1 MVANELT
8 IPLLP
13 CPSIDEIASFYEML
27 GFEITYRQT
36 RPNPHVAVRRED
48 INLHFFGM
56 DGYDPAQS
64 YSTCLVIVADT
75 SELFE
80 AFAAG
85 MRSVHGRLLIS
96 GIPRMTRPRLRNDRY
111 TGFTV
116 VDPGGNWIRINKA
129 AREPEAQTTLARA
142 MENAARQADARGD
155 EHQGLKILD
164 GALKRATDDEPELQ
178 AAREY
183 RDELAERVKGSAQR
197 PALERGPDDFGVVGR
212 PEREK

>member
-1 MVANELT
+1 MANELT

-36 RPNPHVAVRRED
+36 RPNPHVAVKRED

-64 YSTCLVIVADT
+64 YSTCLVIVADA

-85 MRSVHGRLLIS
+85 MRSVHGKLLLS

-116 VDPGGNWIRINKA
+116 IDPGGNWIRIHKA
-129 AREPEAQTTLARA
+129 AKEPEAQTKLAKA

-155 EHQGLKILD
+155 ERQGLKILE
-164 GALKRATDDEPELQ
+164 GALKRATGDEPEFQ
-178 AAREY
+178 AVREY
-183 RDELAERVKGSAQR
+183 RDELVERIKG
-197 PALERGPDDFGVVGR
+197 V
-212 PEREK
+212 

>member
-1 MVANELT
+1 MANELT

-48 INLHFFGM
+48 LNLHFFGM

-75 SELFE
+75 GGLFE

-85 MRSVHGRLLIS
+85 MRSVHGKLLVS

-116 VDPGGNWIRINKA
+116 VDPGGNWIRIHSA
-129 AREPEAQTTLARA
+129 AQEPEARTKLARA

-155 EHQGLKILD
+155 ERQGLKILE
-164 GALKRATDDEPELQ
+164 GALKRATGDEPEFQ

-183 RDELAERVKGSAQR
+183 RDELVERIAGS
-197 PALERGPDDFGVVGR
+197 
-212 PEREK
+212 

>member
-1 MVANELT
+1 MANELT

-27 GFEITYRQT
+27 GFSVTYRQT

-56 DGYDPAQS
+56 DNYDPAQS
-64 YSTCLVIVADT
+64 YSTCLVIVTDT
-75 SELFE
+75 GPLFE

-85 MRSVHGRLLIS
+85 MRSVHGKVLVS

-116 VDPGGNWIRINKA
+116 VDPGGNWIRITKA
-129 AREPEAQTTLARA
+129 TEEPEARTKLAKA
-142 MENAARQADARGD
+142 MENAARMADARGD
-155 EHQGLKILD
+155 EAQALKILE
-164 GALKRATDDEPELQ
+164 GALKRADGSEAEL
-178 AAREY
+178 AEARQF
-183 RDELAERVKGSAQR
+183 RDELVERINGS
-197 PALERGPDDFGVVGR
+197 
-212 PEREK
+212 

>member
-1 MVANELT
+1 MANELT

-27 GFEITYRQT
+27 GFSVTYRQT
-36 RPNPHVAVRRED
+36 RPNPYVALRRED

-56 DGYDPAQS
+56 DDYDPAQS
-64 YSTCLVIVADT
+64 YSTCVIIVQDT
-75 SELFE
+75 GPLFE

-85 MRSVHGRLLIS
+85 MRSVHGKLLMS

-129 AREPEAQTTLARA
+129 VQEPEATSKLAKA
-142 MENAARQADARGD
+142 MEDAARQADARGD
-155 EHQGLKILD
+155 ERQALKILE
-164 GALKRATDDEPELQ
+164 GALRRAD
-178 AAREY
+178 AADPGLVEAQGY
-183 RDELAERVKGSAQR
+183 RDELNERIKGSEESGPR
-197 PALERGPDDFGVVGR
+197 PTA
-212 PEREK
+212 

>member
-1 MVANELT
+1 VANELT

-13 CPSIDEIASFYEML
+13 CKDIDEIASFYEML
-27 GFEITYRQT
+27 GFSITYRQT

-85 MRSVHGRLLIS
+85 MRSVHGKLLIS

-129 AREPEAQTTLARA
+129 AQEPEARTKLAKA
-142 MENAARQADARGD
+142 MENAARLADAKGD
-155 EHQGLKILD
+155 ERQGLKILE
-164 GALKRATDDEPELQ
+164 GALARADGSEPELPEVQ
-178 AAREY
+178 AY
-183 RDELAERVKGSAQR
+183 RDELVERIKGSEPR
-197 PALERGPDDFGVVGR
+197 PGA
-212 PEREK
+212 

>member
-1 MVANELT
+1 MANELT

-64 YSTCLVIVADT
+64 YSTCLVIVDDT

-85 MRSVHGRLLIS
+85 MRAVHGKLLAS

-116 VDPGGNWIRINKA
+116 VDPGGNWIRIHKA
-129 AREPEAQTTLARA
+129 AEEAEARTKLAKA
-142 MENAARQADARGD
+142 MANAARQADARGD
-155 EHQGLKILD
+155 ERQGLKILE
-164 GALKRATDDEPELQ
+164 GALKRATGDEPEFR
-178 AAREY
+178 AAQEY
-183 RDELAERVKGSAQR
+183 RDELIERVNG
-197 PALERGPDDFGVVGR
+197 L
-212 PEREK
+212 

>member
-1 MVANELT
+1 MANELT

-27 GFEITYRQT
+27 GFGITYRQT

-64 YSTCLVIVADT
+64 YSTCLVVVADT
-75 SELFE
+75 GELFE
-80 AFAAG
+80 SFAAG
-85 MRSVHGRLLIS
+85 MRSVHGKLLVS

-111 TGFTV
+111 TGFTL
-116 VDPGGNWIRINKA
+116 VDPGGNWIRIHQAAKA
-129 AREPEAQTTLARA
+129 PEARTKLAKA

-155 EHQGLKILD
+155 ERQGLKILE
-164 GALKRATDDEPELQ
+164 GALKRATGDEPEFQ

-183 RDELAERVKGSAQR
+183 RDELAERI
-197 PALERGPDDFGVVGR
+197 EGR
-212 PEREK
+212 

>member
-1 MVANELT
+1 MANELT

-27 GFEITYRQT
+27 GFSVTYRQT
-36 RPNPHVAVRRED
+36 RPNPYVALRRED

-56 DGYDPAQS
+56 DDYDPAQS
-64 YSTCLVIVADT
+64 YSTCVIIVQDT
-75 SELFE
+75 GPLFE

-85 MRSVHGRLLIS
+85 MRSVHGKLLMS

-129 AREPEAQTTLARA
+129 VQEPEATSKLAKA
-142 MENAARQADARGD
+142 MEDAARQADARGD
-155 EHQGLKILD
+155 ERQALKILE
-164 GALKRATDDEPELQ
+164 GALRRAD
-178 AAREY
+178 AADPGLAEAQGY
-183 RDELAERVKGSAQR
+183 RDELIERIKGSEESGPR
-197 PALERGPDDFGVVGR
+197 PTA
-212 PEREK
+212 

>member
-1 MVANELT
+1 VANELT

-13 CPSIDEIASFYEML
+13 CPDINEIASFYEML
-27 GFEITYRQT
+27 GFEITSLQT
-36 RPNPHVAVRRED
+36 RPYSHAALKRED

-64 YSTCLVIVADT
+64 YSTCLVIVQDT
-75 SELFE
+75 AELFE

-85 MRSVHGRLLIS
+85 MRAVHGKLLVS

-129 AREPEAQTTLARA
+129 AQEPEATTNLAKA
-142 MENAARQADARGD
+142 MENAARQADSRGD
-155 EHQGLKILD
+155 ERQALKILE
-164 GALKRATDDEPELQ
+164 GALKKAAGDEPEFP
-178 AAREY
+178 AAQEY
-183 RDELAERVKGSAQR
+183 RDELVERIKGSEPR
-197 PALERGPDDFGVVGR
+197 PTS
-212 PEREK
+212 

>member
-1 MVANELT
+1 MANELT

-75 SELFE
+75 NELFE

-85 MRSVHGRLLIS
+85 MRAVYGKLLVS

-111 TGFTV
+111 SGFTV

-129 AREPEAQTTLARA
+129 AQEPEAQTKLAKA

-155 EHQGLKILD
+155 ERQGLKILE
-164 GALKRATDDEPELQ
+164 GALKRATGDEPEFQ
-178 AAREY
+178 AVREY
-183 RDELAERVKGSAQR
+183 RDELVERIKG
-197 PALERGPDDFGVVGR
+197 V
-212 PEREK
+212 

>member
-1 MVANELT
+1 VANELT

-13 CPSIDEIASFYEML
+13 CPSIDEIVSFYEML

-56 DGYDPAQS
+56 DGYDPVQS

-85 MRSVHGRLLIS
+85 MRSVHGKLLVS

-116 VDPGGNWIRINKA
+116 VDPGGNWIRIHKA
-129 AREPEAQTTLARA
+129 AQEPEAQTKLAKA
-142 MENAARQADARGD
+142 MEDAARQADARGD
-155 EHQGLKILD
+155 ERQGLKILE
-164 GALKRATDDEPELQ
+164 GALKRATGDEPEFQ
-178 AAREY
+178 AVRDY
-183 RDELAERVKGSAQR
+183 RDELVERIKG
-197 PALERGPDDFGVVGR
+197 V
-212 PEREK
+212 

>member
-1 MVANELT
+1 MANELT

-13 CPSIDEIASFYEML
+13 CPSTDEIASFYEML
-27 GFEITYRQT
+27 GFEVTYRQT
-36 RPNPHVAVRRED
+36 RPNPYVALRRED

-56 DGYDPAQS
+56 DNYDPTQS
-64 YSTCLVIVADT
+64 YSTCLVIVDDT
-75 SELFE
+75 GPLFE

-85 MRSVHGRLLIS
+85 MRAVHGKLLVS

-129 AREPEAQTTLARA
+129 TQEPEATSKLARA

-155 EHQGLKILD
+155 ERQALKILE
-164 GALKRATDDEPELQ
+164 GALKRADTADPKLKEAQ
-178 AAREY
+178 QF
-183 RDELAERVKGSAQR
+183 RDELAERISGSVQHPDAAER
-197 PALERGPDDFGVVGR
+197 P
-212 PEREK
+212 